1 VYVLSPR
8 PTRIA
13 AEFAI
18 EAPRTRQIEDAYVT
32 ETQSAVLG
40 ALGIE

>member
-13 AEFAI
+13 AAI
-18 EAPRTRQIEDAYVT
+18 EAPRTRQIEDAYVI
-32 ETQSAVLG
+32 ETQRAVLG